1 MSRSDKSDDFFL
13 SNRGGPSDV
22 ARAARQIRPS
32 FSRHAPDGA
41 RDKLRAIFGLS
52 LANFA
57 KLRAFLALSFII
69 VGGMR
74 AFWRYPAAKP
84 ATAIMYEKGLV
95 LVRKEAGEAFC
106 TKSRLFSYEKSGT
119 NSKIRAED
127 QPT

>member
-1 MSRSDKSDDFFL
+1 MWLAQRGKSDLPFH
-13 SNRGGPSDV
+13 GT
-22 ARAARQIRPS
+22 
-32 FSRHAPDGA
+32 A
-41 RDKLRAIFGLS
+41 RDRARYKLRAIFGLS

-127 QPT
+127 HPT